1 MIFCLSLSIA
11 LNLHVSA
18 GAEENFDKNWDN
30 RYLCIIERS
39 KSMLYSV
46 VVEEGNAWEQQGSG
60 SKAMSEIAYNS

>member
-1 MIFCLSLSIA
+1 MILLSIA
-11 LNLHVSA
+11 LNVFA
-18 GAEENFDKNWDN
+18 GAEENFDKNWVN
-30 RYLCIIERS
+30 RYLCLIERS